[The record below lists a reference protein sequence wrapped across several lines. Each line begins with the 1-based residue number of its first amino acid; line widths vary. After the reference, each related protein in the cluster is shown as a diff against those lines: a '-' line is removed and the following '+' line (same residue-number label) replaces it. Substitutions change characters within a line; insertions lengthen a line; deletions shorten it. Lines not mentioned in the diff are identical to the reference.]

1 MTVSSSNSKRKPSC
15 TKKGASSKLKHVP
28 YEEMERLMNTYGSIK
43 SLRNRGVKSGK
54 TNGDLKKDSI
64 KRKFYRWFPDLEER
78 FCPDKDGRFQPIH
91 GHEHEVKYRK
101 EMRSKSSDLV
111 AKKRAKTNKKNNT
124 NVNGK
129 LILEKDGD
137 MSLPPADRP
146 LPDICTSSS
155 SRRPL
160 PSPPNRKVTF
170 NDQDIITSLVSEDE
184 DEASVID
191 ECFHASG
198 AIFDEVNEEF
208 YGDEVEV
215 CSSNSND
222 SDVDESLDAISS
234 NVSVEDDLELWGNGL
249 IGNLIA

>member
-1 MTVSSSNSKRKPSC
+1 MTVSSSNSNRKPSC

-28 YEEMERLMNTYGSIK
+28 YEEMERLMNVYGSIK
-43 SLRNRGVKSGK
+43 ALRNRGVKSGK

-78 FCPDKDGRFQPIH
+78 FCLDKDGRFQPIH

-124 NVNGK
+124 SVNGK
-129 LILEKDGD
+129 LILERDDD

-155 SRRPL
+155 RRPL
-160 PSPPNRKVTF
+160 PSPPTRKVTF

-191 ECFHASG
+191 ESFHASG

-208 YGDEVEV
+208 YGDELEV

-222 SDVDESLDAISS
+222 SVIDESLDAISS
-234 NVSVEDDLELWGNGL
+234 NVSMEDDLELWGNGL